1 MGWENVHLPQLQPER
16 RPQQGALDQEEE
28 EKDLLREGDGV
39 GRVCVCVSVSS
50 FQTRYLWITHCV
62 PGSEGSTVKD
72 SCLLLLS
79 SC

>member
-1 MGWENVHLPQLQPER
+1 MSTFPNCSQKGIPNRGPWT
-16 RPQQGALDQEEE
+16 QEEE
-28 EKDLLREGDGV
+28 EKDLLREGGGV

-50 FQTRYLWITHCV
+50 FQTRYLRITHCV

-72 SCLLLLS
+72 PCLLLLS